1 MRKVARILI
10 RGDPLLILAIML
22 IVSYA
27 IFAWQMR
34 TPRPFAPVVS
44 DSMEPY
50 LHKGHLVVMES
61 VHSSLIRE
69 GDVIVFKAAPRGRN
83 VIGLVHR
90 VVRVEHDPAAGLV
103 FWTKGDNREAMDG
116 FGTPAAFVEGRVKH
130 RVPYAGYVIWFF
142 QSPAGWG
149 FLSSMI
155 ALYMIYRYGDSAV
168 KRLKKYFPGA
178 DRINRLEEVVLEQG
192 QKTNEALDRLT
203 VEVKNLARKTKRHAY
218 RQAGKRKKKR
228 R

>member
-1 MRKVARILI
+1 MRRVARVLI
-10 RGDPLLILAIML
+10 RGDPLLILAILL

-50 LHKGHLVVMES
+50 LYKGHLVVMES

-69 GDVIVFKAAPRGRN
+69 GDVIVFKAAPRGRDA
-83 VIGLVHR
+83 IELVHR

-103 FWTKGDNREAMDG
+103 FWTKGDNREAIDG
-116 FGTPAAFVEGRVKH
+116 FGTPAALVQGRVKH
-130 RVPYAGYVIWFF
+130 RVLYAGYLIWFF

-149 FLSSMI
+149 FIASMI
-155 ALYMIYRYGDSAV
+155 ALYIIYKYGDGIWEHAKKWLSGAGRTDPALLERIDKMSEAVSA
-168 KRLKKYFPGA
+168 
-178 DRINRLEEVVLEQG
+178 
-192 QKTNEALDRLT
+192 
-203 VEVKNLARKTKRHAY
+203 LAREHKR
-218 RQAGKRKKKR
+218 RKKSKRKKR
-228 R
+228 RR